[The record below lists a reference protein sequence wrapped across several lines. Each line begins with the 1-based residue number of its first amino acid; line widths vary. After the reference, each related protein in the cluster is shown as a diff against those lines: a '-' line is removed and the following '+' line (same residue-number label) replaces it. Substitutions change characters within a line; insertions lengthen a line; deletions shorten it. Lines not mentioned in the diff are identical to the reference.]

1 MPHNRSFSSHF
12 PTEMQNQTSPK
23 IHNIFLRKLK
33 QLTRAST
40 PETLPL
46 PAHRGKQSFG
56 RVMIMAIGGAEDKI
70 RDRLILRSFVKF
82 AGGSNAR
89 ILVIPT
95 ASGEPVA
102 KGEFYCRLFE
112 ELGAKYTEALH
123 HETQTEAA
131 ASQLTHTLE
140 QFSGVFLSGGDQ
152 SRLSSVFC
160 GTPLLEKL
168 RHLVQQ
174 GKLLLAGTSAG
185 AAVMGHHMIAG
196 GGSGEPPN
204 LGLVELDKGFG
215 MLPHAIMDQH
225 FHNRNR
231 LPRLMSAVAQRAN
244 TLGIGVDEDTCAL
257 INLQGQLH
265 VIGKGTVTILDAVN
279 ATYRLDAE
287 VPSAPLSI
295 QNLCLHIL
303 QHGDSYKLPNFAV
316 SASSRLSS
324 VT

>member
-1 MPHNRSFSSHF
+1 
-12 PTEMQNQTSPK
+12 MQNYTSLR
-23 IHNIFLRKLK
+23 IHNVFLRKLR
-33 QLTRAST
+33 QLARTPV

-46 PAHRGKQSFG
+46 PAHKGKPSFG
-56 RVMIMAIGGAEDKI
+56 QVMIMAIGGAEDKI
-70 RDRLILRSFVKF
+70 RDRLILRSFVKL
-82 AGGSNAR
+82 AGGADAR

-95 ASGEPVA
+95 ASGEPIA

-112 ELGAKYTEALH
+112 DLGAKYSEAIH
-123 HETQTEAA
+123 IETQTEAA
-131 ASQLTHTLE
+131 ESSLANTLE

-168 RHLVQQ
+168 RNLVHR

-185 AAVMGHHMIAG
+185 AAVMGHHMIAS

-204 LGLVELDKGFG
+204 LSLVELDKGFG
-215 MLPHAIMDQH
+215 MLQHAIVDQH

-231 LPRLMSAVAQRAN
+231 LPRLMSAVAQCSN
-244 TLGIGVDEDTCAL
+244 PIGIGVDEDTCAL
-257 INLQGQLH
+257 INRQGQLH
-265 VIGKGTVTILDAVN
+265 VIGKGTVTILDAGN

-287 VPSAPLSI
+287 APSAPLSI

-303 QHGDSYKLPNFAV
+303 HHGDSYKLPSFAI
-316 SASSRLSS
+316 SDSESGRLSS
-324 VT
+324 VS